1 MRRFL
6 LVAALAVPLSPASNA
21 ATTQPTRVNAL
32 QPPPVIVRSRSDAVA
47 PGYLFVAPK
56 SFGASALGI
65 LDGRGRFV
73 WVDAIPNGE
82 QATDFRVQSYRGQPV
97 LTWWQGKGF
106 GGLTSGADYIMD
118 SSYRVIATLHPDS
131 GLDLDGHEFRLT
143 PEGTALTLSYH
154 VVPYDLS
161 SVGGPRDAQVTEGV
175 IEELAVPSGHV
186 LWQWHSLDHV
196 PVVDSYFPVES
207 PYDYFHVNSISY
219 DTDGNLLLSARGTS
233 TVYKIDRR
241 NGVVIWRLGGKR
253 SDFVFGPGARFTGQH
268 DAIAA
273 APDVIRLFD
282 NGTDGATQTEPQSRV
297 IWINLDEARRIATL
311 ARQLTHP
318 KVVLSQS
325 QGNAETLANGD
336 TLVGW
341 GSAGEVSEF
350 DPQGKLLFDA
360 QLVGRDTYRAY
371 RLEWSGKPDVPPLAT
386 ARRSRRRALVV
397 HAIWNGATGVAH
409 WKILTGGTAAK
420 LVAVRTVPWNG
431 FDTTAKLTSRAR
443 YAKVVAL
450 DSSGTAIGESPIVL
464 VR

>member
-1 MRRFL
+1 
-6 LVAALAVPLSPASNA
+6 
-21 ATTQPTRVNAL
+21 
-32 QPPPVIVRSRSDAVA
+32 
-47 PGYLFVAPK
+47 
-56 SFGASALGI
+56 
-65 LDGRGRFV
+65 
-73 WVDAIPNGE
+73 
-82 QATDFRVQSYRGQPV
+82 VQSYRGQPV

-106 GGLTSGADYIMD
+106 GGLTSGANYIMD

-131 GLDLDGHEFRLT
+131 GLGLDGHEFRLT
-143 PEGTALTLSYH
+143 PDGTALTLSYR

-161 SVGGPRDAQVTEGV
+161 SVGGPKDGQVTEGV

-196 PVVDSYFPVES
+196 PVADSYLPVES
-207 PYDYFHVNSISY
+207 PYDYFHLNSISF
-219 DTDGNLLLSARGTS
+219 DTDGNLLVSARGTS

-241 NGVVIWRLGGKR
+241 SGAVIWRLGGKR
-253 SDFVFGPGARFTGQH
+253 SDFIFGPGARFTGQH

-273 APDVIRLFD
+273 ASGVIRLFD
-282 NGTDGATQTEPQSRV
+282 NGSDGVTQTEPQSRV
-297 IWINLDEARRIATL
+297 VWIRLDEAARTATL

-318 KVVLSQS
+318 NVVLSQS

-371 RLEWSGKPDVPPLAT
+371 RFEWEGKPDAPPRAT
-386 ARRSRRRALVV
+386 ARRSGRRALVV
-397 HAIWNGATGVAH
+397 HAIWNGATSVVR
-409 WKILTGGTAAK
+409 WRILAGSIAGK
-420 LVAVRTVPWNG
+420 LVAARTIAWNG
-431 FDTTAKLTSRAR
+431 FDTAVELRSRAR

-450 DSSGTAIGESPIVL
+450 ESGGAAIGESTIVR